1 MKAKMP
7 RGSKMAEAADYLC
20 QRCETRFTFGSGELF
35 CPTCGN
41 RDRNDLVPVY
51 MEDAA
56 EEEQFYSRDDFG
68 QGD

>member
-1 MKAKMP
+1 MHAKMP

-20 QRCETRFTFGSGELF
+20 QRCETRFTFRFGDLI

-51 MEDAA
+51 MEDVP
-56 EEEQFYSRDDFG
+56 EEDQFYNEGDFG